1 MIFFEPISPARMKDY
16 TDKVKELDRLLIKKI
31 VLESRLSNVKGVDY
45 SALKVIT
52 GNGKKISAQEHFV
65 QKLERLNKEIDFLKY
80 RIFGPYGL
88 VEEHEI
94 IKMQI
99 SRISKIRYAKL
110 LVWRYLEKWKWK
122 DIVAEFFE
130 EKDDFVYGAKD
141 KYWDLVMYWHTRALK
156 ELEEI
161 SAKPYVPIQRTHIRE
176 DENVKHTR
184 NKPSGSP
191 EQSLEETK

>member
-31 VLESRLSNVKGVDY
+31 VFESRLSNVKGVDY

-110 LVWRYLEKWKWK
+110 LVWRYLEKWKWN
-122 DIVAEFFE
+122 DIVSEFFE

-141 KYWDLVMYWHTRALK
+141 KYWDLVMYWHRRALE
-156 ELEEI
+156 ELEKV
-161 SAKPYVPIQRTHIRE
+161 SNKPYLPA
-176 DENVKHTR
+176 VKQLPLKERSNDAGR
-184 NKPSGSP
+184 NKSDPLT
-191 EQSLEETK
+191 E